1 MATASIS
8 LDNTVLKE
16 STEWGDGLRV
26 QATVTLDSAASS
38 DTSVRVDLGG
48 TAIPVSN
55 PNTIQFSSH
64 GNTLASYV
72 IEQGETYGGFIPTKD
87 GVLVLKQSTY
97 DSSYFVDRVDHG
109 GSEPDSGFTALALPS
124 GFTSGDLSK
133 IVYDAAADKF
143 YLLDT
148 TASPNQLWAIDAS
161 TGTKDIHTG
170 FLPPSGNFEIV
181 GAENGAVFFQE
192 TTYDGSDRDL
202 FGYSVSG
209 ADLAPNDSNTVS
221 VLVENFFPSLAT
233 SVNDIDV
240 YEVGGQP
247 VVSFVDHYSTNAQN
261 VKTFNLAGD
270 GNVTTSANTTSL
282 SGNLSFADGVLYS
295 LDSTTGQLTA
305 VDERGVSATQTLP
318 GLTEIGS
325 NAQIIGFKLD
335 AGSAVNELYVKV
347 APSGA
352 TGSVSKIVKYVTT
365 TFNGD
370 YALDTSFGAD
380 GSSLEGFDYNT
391 GATDASSSFY
401 YTMGSGGAV
410 VASQGSWQPVGDYQ
424 ISNGL
429 YYEQVNTT
437 WYAYATVSS
446 GETSATFDVHLPWGL
461 GAGYD
466 DLINEG
472 PETLTLTVS
481 QINGTAATSSP
492 VTVTIEDGQGIAGL
506 TSVLDTDISDGGG
519 ESEHISPFYY
529 DYNDKGTSGTQ
540 DDSYQL
546 RTAELWNLVYTGAN
560 VSEARFTVDGLA
572 SISAAGGLDL
582 FIGGGHMTSFSEM
595 DGSPLTSGGA
605 ASTANYP
612 STSTIQDGDFK
623 LDLQASFQ
631 DAVQFALWIG
641 NQKRIFEISRT
652 AKDGDSATYNLK
664 ALDDGSISSVV
675 LDKFFNDNFALVYK
689 DLSTAQTT
697 AHDFDIGVGIELSPD
712 GTTWNGYSQ
721 NGENEANYR
730 FYNDGVKAFDAVYRD
745 QFVQV
750 LIDGSSRTDILGEGA
765 AEILSDDW
773 LDWMGHPDPSL
784 FQVEVTVGGVVDTSY
799 SVVDVLQD
807 RSVLV
812 IMNKSLDNVDSVK
825 VKYTPPTSSNP
836 NGDVIKNVI
845 QTDYGVDAD
854 AFELT
859 ATKPLDA
866 SFTAD
871 VGEAAV
877 LGFDGRDE
885 LDAYVEQEWNWS
897 GKATITEVS
906 GSSVKFDFLPDQD
919 WYVNSHNDDNSSELI
934 LSDDYVRQL
943 YRVEMLDSTFSHS
956 VGDQV
961 SLAEIIGPGSDASI
975 TTWQEMI
982 QSKDSLTSTTI
993 NEHVIITYGGIANQA
1008 VSGYPAPYITSLNF
1022 EMYGQ
1027 VLAGSQYNDVIGSD
1041 FALAPITVA
1050 SGGGDDTILGS
1061 VFTSDHLDGGDGT
1074 DRVIV
1079 FGNSADYDWISLD
1092 TGGYALGLKGSFSV
1106 TDSSVA
1112 LNADS
1117 TTLAYSITGTKDF
1130 SADWVDVGTVDTLI
1144 NVEKIQF
1151 FDQTITLT
1159 PNLPAGT
1166 TSISVTNSL
1175 LSMSANGEPSVPVLA
1190 STGTASAKLT
1200 TTSLLTDGTI
1210 TSPSG
1215 SNFDYLDLRSQSGDL
1230 LIEPGFTT
1238 TLGALVSADWST
1250 FYEFSGFEGY
1260 ILKGNSTD
1268 TSQFIKYGGAALESE
1283 IVVVDGG
1290 FDLQIN
1296 LGEDSLYDVLSF
1308 RGTTNGAT
1316 IDLTDTTS
1324 TNKDSSAN
1332 DNFVDFSLA
1341 NNAGSGAVL
1350 GADALFGSDGV
1361 DHFTGYAD
1369 RLNTLA
1375 GYDGND
1381 TLIGGSLSDVLVGG
1395 LGNDTLSGL
1404 GGNDV
1409 LIDLDQATMTGGT
1422 SSDDLFVVRG
1432 KDLGAAGELVA
1443 NITDFEVGTAGPGL
1457 GGGNKT
1463 FADRIA
1469 FNFTVASLSKTS
1481 LASVVGSD
1489 LLSSANY
1496 DLLSEMIEVKVDP
1509 VGTSTADFVVTA
1521 TLRSEHAA
1529 VTETSDVLLGKAMV
1543 SLAAEMDGSKYR
1555 LEARIEDQQDFLAQV
1570 QQTVLDQMLYEE
1582 QALGVAAG
1590 TGSQSEAVPKEL
1602 DGTVSLFLSL
1612 YHEDKFAVKG
1622 GNGDKVLK
1630 VLKDSSGQELSTNFR
1645 PGQGDE
1651 AIVAGRKSDRVEIS
1665 KIVDVPVTTS
1675 FGKDTVVERGGDAD
1689 AVVMPLQLKDLL
1701 DSDDLDLTRI
1711 QRGREGEGRSLEI
1724 KYHDS
1729 TVDEFSM
1736 NDVNLTIYKQFAEY
1750 DSSFRVEYLELVNDS
1765 ADGYVKYHLGDA
1777 TSSGN
1782 LTTSGNRDAIL
1793 VGRTNVDDV
1802 IYIVADETLRSE
1814 MSLDH
1819 VLNVVVE
1826 DFDAS
1831 HDRLA
1836 IQGYGTQIASD
1847 IDSDG
1852 TNEASY
1858 SKATI
1863 TYLDDSDQVSVSRTD
1878 HAKLTMDGDT
1888 TNNTEI
1894 HVYFASGTPL
1904 TDDWL
1909 FDPSANVA

>member
-1 MATASIS
+1 MAIASIS

-16 STEWGDGLRV
+16 STEWSDGLTV
-26 QATVTLDSAASS
+26 QATVTLDSAAPSE
-38 DTSVRVDLGG
+38 TSIRVELGG

-64 GNTLASYV
+64 GNTLASYAL
-72 IEQGETYGGFIPTKD
+72 EQGEAYKGFIPTKD
-87 GVLVLKQSTY
+87 GVLVLKQSANG
-97 DSSYFVDRVDHG
+97 SSYVFDRVDHG
-109 GSEPDSGFTALALPS
+109 GSESDSGFTALALPS
-124 GFTSGDLSK
+124 GFTSTDLSK
-133 IVYDAAADKF
+133 IFYDASADKF
-143 YLLDT
+143 YLVDT

-161 TGTKDIHTG
+161 TGNKAIHTG

-181 GAENGAVFFQE
+181 GAVNGAVFFQE
-192 TTYDGSDRDL
+192 TTGGGGRDL

-209 ADLAPNDSNTVS
+209 ADLTPTDPNTSS
-221 VLVENFFPSLAT
+221 VLVENFFPDSAT
-233 SVNDIDV
+233 SVKDIDV
-240 YEVGGQP
+240 YEVGGKP
-247 VVSFVDHYSTNAQN
+247 VVSFIDYYSTSAQN

-270 GNVTTSANTTSL
+270 GNVTTTTNTTSL

-318 GLTEIGS
+318 GLTEFGS
-325 NAQIIGFKLD
+325 GAQIIGFKLD

-347 APSGA
+347 MPSGA

-365 TFNGD
+365 TFNGN
-370 YALDTSFGAD
+370 YALDTSFGVG
-380 GSSLEGFDYNT
+380 GSSLEGFEYNT
-391 GATDASSSFY
+391 WATDASSSSY
-401 YTMGSGGAV
+401 YTMGSDGAV
-410 VASQGSWQPVGDYQ
+410 VAIQNSRQVGDYLV
-424 ISNGL
+424 SNGL
-429 YYEQVNTT
+429 HYDQANST
-437 WYAYATVSS
+437 WYVDVTVSS
-446 GETSATFDVHLPWGL
+446 GETSATFDVHLPWGI
-461 GAGYD
+461 GAGFD

-472 PETLTLTVS
+472 TESLTLTVN
-481 QINGTAATSSP
+481 QINGTAATTSSA
-492 VTVTIEDGQGIAGL
+492 TVTIEDGQGISGL
-506 TSVLDTDISDGGG
+506 TSVLDTDTSDGGG

-529 DYNDKGTSGTQ
+529 NYYDMGTPGTS

-582 FIGGGHMTSFSEM
+582 FIGGGHMTSFSETE
-595 DGSPLTSGGA
+595 GSPLTSGAG

-612 STSTIQDGDFK
+612 SISTIQDGDFK
-623 LDLQASFQ
+623 LDLLASTQ
-631 DAVQFALWIG
+631 DSVQFTLWIG
-641 NQKRIFEISRT
+641 GQKRIFEISRT

-664 ALDDGSISSVV
+664 ALDDGSISSDV

-697 AHDFDIGVGIELSPD
+697 AHDFDIGVAIELSPD

-730 FYNDGVKAFDAVYRD
+730 FYNEGVKAFDAVYSD

-773 LDWMGHPDPSL
+773 RDWMGHPDPSL
-784 FQVEVTVGGVVDTSY
+784 FQVEVTVGGAVDTSY

-845 QTDYGVDAD
+845 QTDHGVDAE

-859 ATKPLDA
+859 ATKSLDA

-897 GKATITEVS
+897 GKATITEVA

-919 WYVNSHNDDNSSELI
+919 WYVNPHNDDNSSELI

-943 YRVEMLDSTFSHS
+943 YRVEMLDSTFSYS
-956 VGDQV
+956 VGEQV

-975 TTWQEMI
+975 TTWQGMI
-982 QSKDSLTSTTI
+982 QSKDSLASTTV

-1008 VSGYPAPYITSLNF
+1008 VSGYPAPYVTSLNF

-1027 VLAGSQYNDVIGSD
+1027 VLAGSQYADVIGSD

-1050 SGGGDDTILGS
+1050 SGGGDDIILGS

-1074 DRVIV
+1074 DTVIV
-1079 FGNSADYDWISLD
+1079 FGDSADYEWISLD

-1144 NVEKIQF
+1144 NIEKIQF
-1151 FDQTITLT
+1151 FDQTITLA

-1175 LSMSANGEPSVPVLA
+1175 LSMSANGEPSVPVLN
-1190 STGTASAKLT
+1190 STGAASAKLT
-1200 TTSLLTDGTI
+1200 TTSLLTDGTV
-1210 TSPSG
+1210 TSPSS

-1238 TLGALVSADWST
+1238 TSGALISGDWST
-1250 FYEFSGFEGY
+1250 LYEFSGFEGY

-1350 GADALFGSDGV
+1350 GADALFGSDGN

-1381 TLIGGSLSDVLVGG
+1381 TLIGGTLSDVLVGG

-1422 SSDDLFVVRG
+1422 ASDDLFVVRG
-1432 KDLGAAGELVA
+1432 KDLGVAGELVA

-1463 FADRIA
+1463 YADRIA

-1509 VGTSTADFVVTA
+1509 VGTSTTNFVVTA

-1543 SLAAEMDGSKYR
+1543 SLAAAMDGSKYR

-1590 TGSQSEAVPKEL
+1590 TGSQSEGAPKEL

-1675 FGKDTVVERGGDAD
+1675 FGRDTVVERGGDAD

-1765 ADGYVKYHLGDA
+1765 ADGYVQYHLGDA
-1777 TSSGN
+1777 TSSGD

-1802 IYIVADETLRSE
+1802 MYIVADETLRSE

-1836 IQGYGTQIASD
+1836 IQGYGTQTASD